1 MSSANSANNASK
13 EAASSEKPQETGGNV
28 QTIAQNLTAMTVHS
42 LQSVQGTVS
51 AGGIV
56 GKTLSLDLNNSKLL
70 MKPANNVVGSSS
82 DSKITSTF
90 CPVPGQTVRIIAPT
104 MINVE
109 RQAQTQLQQGGQTTQ
124 QIVTSI
130 PSTFHVPRGPAA
142 VANISTPRATV
153 ATPLRTLSQPI
164 SISRPGTVKLT
175 PFQGYPARISA
186 VDFSKPKIVNVDR
199 TNTTVSN
206 TVQWQPKGSVVYAA
220 PQRTDTGPRHT
231 VPVVSRQ
238 GTRPAVF
245 TAIAQ
250 QTSQPQAQSM
260 TPQIQTQPTPS
271 QPRLINQ
278 TQVSMGGPIQRTV
291 VTSIPTKL
299 VTPVLQPTRLP
310 TPPTRPPTPQVI
322 TNVSAPTRN
331 IQTNQVGRTAG
342 GSTINRIAVATS
354 VIGAPNR
361 VVVTTVQTN
370 VPRQLTINTAPGTTS
385 SVSRIFVP
393 QASQQTQ
400 QQPQSQQ
407 QSGTRIVQAVA
418 PLANFSQVSRVIA
431 TTSTSVGAPG
441 NVTRVAQTGPASV
454 ARITGMSLHQMP
466 LAPTRTPLKVTT
478 QGGTQTLQ
486 TVQLKTANVAMQPQ
500 TQVQVQVSQQSQPQQ
515 QHQSAMGSRSMGGSS
530 GVVVTTVA
538 QTGQQQQSGQTQYVQ
553 SSPHPTTYFSIEPSG
568 AYSPYRQSSVQPV
581 RLVVDQG
588 YEEPL
593 TKTNASPRPS
603 ILRKRDI
610 DTSLAPKGAAKNL
623 VPVLASLPSASNAPS
638 PPSSPKCDRDN
649 GNQSTGSTTESAT
662 SSPGPDDEP
671 ERSRIIINPQVEMSP
686 RKKPRKQQLAGVE
699 LTESRCHVEDMQFIT
714 EEKIHRKEVKE
725 EPREKQAEKRS
736 NSHLDSKTPQ
746 TPTSK
751 PKYTRISMLEGV
763 AWKDKWGKRFNHFK
777 RHSDVR
783 AKEEKKP
790 TVSDIAQQKQV
801 LQRVHGW
808 KLYHLKT
815 QMEEMA
821 EVEKSVFDKLKA
833 TLAVLESQQTKGKKD
848 DGLEK
853 AMELIKGNTQRSNLI
868 NEGLSDARKQLTTIL
883 GHKDNVAELLQ
894 RCGNKR
900 PQKKRDNK

>member
-1 MSSANSANNASK
+1 MSSANSANNANK
-13 EAASSEKPQETGGNV
+13 EAASSEKPLETGGNV

-42 LQSVQGTVS
+42 LQSVQGAVS

-70 MKPANNVVGSSS
+70 MKPTNNVVGSSS

-164 SISRPGTVKLT
+164 SISRPGT
-175 PFQGYPARISA
+175 
-186 VDFSKPKIVNVDR
+186 
-199 TNTTVSN
+199 NTTVSN

-238 GTRPAVF
+238 GPRPAVF

-250 QTSQPQAQSM
+250 QTTQPQTQSM

-385 SVSRIFVP
+385 TVSRIFVP

-478 QGGTQTLQ
+478 QGGAQTLQ

-500 TQVQVQVSQQSQPQQ
+500 TQVQVQVSQQPQPQQ
-515 QHQSAMGSRSMGGSS
+515 QHQSAVGTRSIGGSS

-538 QTGQQQQSGQTQYVQ
+538 QTGQQQSGQTQYVQ
-553 SSPHPTTYFSIEPSG
+553 SSPHSTAYFSIEPSG
-568 AYSPYRQSSVQPV
+568 AYSPYRQTSVQPV

-588 YEEPL
+588 YEEPP

-699 LTESRCHVEDMQFIT
+699 LMESRCHVEDMQFIT

-790 TVSDIAQQKQV
+790 TVTDIAQQKQV

-815 QMEEMA
+815 QMEEMS
-821 EVEKSVFDKLKA
+821 EVEKSVYDKLKA

-848 DGLEK
+848 DSLEK

-883 GHKDNVAELLQ
+883 GHKDNVVELLQ